1 MDSGARKLNAQRANS
16 IVRLD
21 RHGLSDL
28 PRVLMRTMARLR
40 WLPYT
45 SILALLVLS
54 GCSWLPWTK
63 PQPSDEE
70 LIYQL
75 LYSSPLRSSSAPGQS
90 AEPSRSDKSIS
101 IAPVRPT
108 GINQAPLT
116 LSTIQSCLQSKDIPP
131 ETLQAANPT
140 NYDRR
145 LRLDANGRPVEGFP
159 LIIVLHETVTSEQDT
174 VNMFRTPHTDET
186 TQASYHVLIP
196 EDGRRVRIVGDE
208 NRAFGAGN
216 SAFGDYTIRLKP
228 DSPGSI
234 NNVALHLSFV
244 SPPDGRGEAPTHSGY
259 SPRQYRSAAAQVLL
273 WQASYAIPLDRLTT
287 HKQVDQSQTRTD
299 PRSFD
304 WSRFFSAHSQL
315 ARSCGLQAFAA
326 AR

>member
-1 MDSGARKLNAQRANS
+1 M
-16 IVRLD
+16 
-21 RHGLSDL
+21 SDL
-28 PRVLMRTMARLR
+28 PRLLRRTVARLQ
-40 WLPYT
+40 WLPFRT
-45 SILALLVLS
+45 TLVLLLLS
-54 GCSWLPWTK
+54 GCSWLPWSK
-63 PQPSDEE
+63 PQPSEEE

-75 LYSSPLRSSSAPGQS
+75 LYTSPLRSSSAPRQP
-90 AEPSRSDKSIS
+90 AEPSLSDKSIS
-101 IAPVRPT
+101 IAPVHPT
-108 GINQAPLT
+108 GVNPPRLT
-116 LSTIQSCLQSKDIPP
+116 LNTIQSCLRSRDVPP

-174 VNMFRTPHTDET
+174 VNMFRTPHTDEA

-259 SPRQYRSAAAQVLL
+259 SPRQYRSAAAQVLF
-273 WQASYAIPLDRLTT
+273 WQASYAIPLNRLTT

-299 PRSFD
+299 PRSFE